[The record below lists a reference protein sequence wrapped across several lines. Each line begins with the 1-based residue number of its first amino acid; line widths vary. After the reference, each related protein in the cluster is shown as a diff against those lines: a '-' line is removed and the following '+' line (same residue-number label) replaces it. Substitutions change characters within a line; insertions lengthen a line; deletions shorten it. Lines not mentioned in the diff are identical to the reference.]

1 MNTSY
6 IERYAFYDLP
16 APTYSSCIEY
26 TPFQVGRVYLAEQ
39 LSLSDY
45 VVFDLTDFQLTRHE
59 DVQTE
64 GNKKSSGGKF
74 AHTRLDQII
83 REREEEF
90 FRELVAEEHSGTH
103 PLQHMVA
110 SQHKLD
116 AVGVPGHQV
125 DPHAAAENFRAIS
138 RTSPYEQPQV
148 LVEYMGCSATHDAKW
163 RSCNSESKKHCK
175 GNRENGISASA
186 TRHRQFL
193 TKTLSAV
200 REQLESTA
208 IDDISAQ
215 DSILGNSKGGERST
229 EVLSAK

>member
-6 IERYAFYDLP
+6 IERYAGYDLP
-16 APTYSSCIEY
+16 APTYSSCSTHLFKLEGC
-26 TPFQVGRVYLAEQ
+26 TYLAGQ

-59 DVQTE
+59 DIQTE
-64 GNKKSSGGKF
+64 GNKNSSGGKF
-74 AHTRLDQII
+74 ADTQLDQII

-110 SQHKLD
+110 SQQKLD
-116 AVGVPGHQV
+116 AVGVPRHQV
-125 DPHAAAENFRAIS
+125 DPLAAAEKFRANS

-163 RSCNSESKKHCK
+163 RSSNSESKKLCK

-208 IDDISAQ
+208 IDDLSAQ
-215 DSILGNSKGGERST
+215 DSILANSKGGERST